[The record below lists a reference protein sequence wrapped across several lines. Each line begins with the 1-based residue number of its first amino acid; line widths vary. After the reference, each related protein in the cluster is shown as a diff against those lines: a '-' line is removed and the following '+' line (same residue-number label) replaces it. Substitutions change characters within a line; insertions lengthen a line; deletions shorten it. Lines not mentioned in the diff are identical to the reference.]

1 MLHKSEEDYIKY
13 IYEASNDIKTH
24 LSLKDIASYF
34 SYSEQSVN
42 EMVKKLH
49 KKGYVKYL
57 PYQGVKLLKKGER
70 EAIRMIRSHR
80 IWEVFLEKYLGYSWE
95 EVHHEAEHLEHA
107 GSEKMIEKM
116 YELIGKPETCQ
127 HGNPIPSYDAP
138 FKTESYVSL
147 KEIDEESIFQVI
159 HVKDDHELLKFL
171 KHKGIKINDTIK
183 ILKQFPTLSQM
194 EIKHNDLSH
203 VLSYKTSQ
211 MIYGK
216 IVNLKH

>member
-13 IYEASNDIKTH
+13 IYEASTDIKTH

-107 GSEKMIEKM
+107 GSDKMIEKM

-127 HGNPIPSYDAP
+127 HGNPIPSYDTI
-138 FKTESYVSL
+138 FKTKNYPSL
-147 KEIDEESIFQVI
+147 YDMEEGVVFQI
-159 HVKDDHELLKFL
+159 LQVKDDYGLLQYL
-171 KHKGIKINDTIK
+171 KQHHIHIQDRIKIIK
-183 ILKQFPTLSQM
+183 KYPSLSQI
-194 EIKHNDLSH
+194 EINHQENTYH
-203 VLSYKTSQ
+203 VSEQTAK
-211 MIYGK
+211 MIFGSN
-216 IVNLKH
+216 I

>member
-13 IYEASNDIKTH
+13 IYDASTDIKTH

-80 IWEVFLEKYLGYSWE
+80 IWEVFLEKYLGYSWD
-95 EVHHEAEHLEHA
+95 EVHQEAEHLEHA

-116 YELIGKPETCQ
+116 YDFIGRPETCQ
-127 HGNPIPSYDAP
+127 HGNPIPSYDIP
-138 FKTESYVSL
+138 FKTKSYPSL
-147 KEIDEESIFQVI
+147 YDMEEGDTFQIFQV
-159 HVKDDHELLKFL
+159 KDDVELLQYL
-171 KHKGIKINDTIK
+171 KHHHIQIHDEMIV
-183 ILKQFPTLSQM
+183 LKKYATLSQI
-194 EIKHNDLSH
+194 EVKHNNHIYHISDQTT
-203 VLSYKTSQ
+203 K
-211 MIYGK
+211 MIFGK
-216 IVNLKH
+216 KA

>member
-13 IYEASNDIKTH
+13 IYEASTDIKTH

-34 SYSEQSVN
+34 SYREQSVN

-127 HGNPIPSYDAP
+127 HGNPIPSYGAI
-138 FKTESYVSL
+138 FKAKNYPSL
-147 KEIDEESIFQVI
+147 CDMEEGNVFQIFQV
-159 HVKDDHELLKFL
+159 KDEYGLL
-171 KHKGIKINDTIK
+171 HY
-183 ILKQFPTLSQM
+183 LKQHDIQILDHITVIKKYHSLAQI
-194 EIKHNDLSH
+194 EIKHHENTYHMS
-203 VLSYKTSQ
+203 KQTAK
-211 MIYGK
+211 MIFGSK
-216 IVNLKH
+216 I